1 MDTMKELLHT
11 HKLIMLDSTN
21 FGHWKVRMQHIIRGV
36 DEDAWTSVEDGWIAP
51 TVVLVDKSVGPKP
64 KDQWTDGE
72 KKASKF
78 NSKALTVIFSSVDV
92 VC

>member
-1 MDTMKELLHT
+1 
-11 HKLIMLDSTN
+11 
-21 FGHWKVRMQHIIRGV
+21 MQHIIRGV
-36 DEDAWTSVEDGWIAP
+36 DEDAWTSVEDGWSAP
-51 TVVLVDKSVGPKP
+51 TVIMEDKTVGPKP

-92 VC
+92 EQFKIIQGC